1 MKFTTAALSVVSAFL
16 FVSTGWPVC
25 GQDVPT
31 ASGRVFGTIWHSRV
45 QLQDGFRY
53 LNGVREELGLKQPGL
68 MMFGG
73 SGIRG
78 LSAAGGMRR
87 IGVSAGFG
95 GSGPRLLNSA
105 GPAEA
110 QPEVRGTLLFLQ
122 LQPEVSMNTTIA
134 FESCPSLEEF
144 EARVRQQAR
153 QMGPAAELI
162 GAEER
167 YEINLDFSRLKSS
180 LTPVPQFPD
189 GDKDP
194 DGGKPQQVVR
204 MSIVMSAGSGGEI
217 SAKGGNEFKLPPSI
231 STYFRYQDGMLFS
244 SQTAALQTLELPA
257 AETLQPDEEVVSE
270 DIAAELDFTRI
281 PREFKQSFW
290 TELERQASVFL
301 QQWDNEAPGEYSL
314 RRVIAQGR
322 LEVLRRVMF
331 DLDRVRFQLSFSDG
345 GEVPIASQL
354 RLTAR
359 ENSVLAA
366 FLQAISNRGTQLTV
380 LQEEESPLVVASTLA
395 IPDSLRPFLGA
406 FVASLNT
413 RVGEY
418 ATDLPAA
425 QVLVAELAD
434 SLQRTVETG
443 FVDAAVSLRGTVAD
457 GLIPCGGVRLESAEK
472 FVDSLELL
480 LQVLDSERQL
490 IVSRSGEEDDVVSIR
505 VSPLQIPF
513 AKEKLPLQ
521 LNLVGRGNWL
531 WMTVGDREA
540 VDLLESL
547 VYESE
552 ESLDITGRGT
562 PLLVRMKLNH
572 WLGETDDP
580 LSSLPAALIRAAE
593 ELIQER
599 SQPRMMISLNGEDVS
614 MKAESDKT
622 ELNSLAEK
630 SLQPHQSDLELT
642 VRSANRELLVELTA
656 GAGLP
661 RLAAGQ
667 YLQAQ
672 SRVFRKFNFNGGS
685 LKLNGVGKE
694 GGVQIQLGAPPDKAE

>member
-1 MKFTTAALSVVSAFL
+1 
-16 FVSTGWPVC
+16 
-25 GQDVPT
+25 
-31 ASGRVFGTIWHSRV
+31 
-45 QLQDGFRY
+45 
-53 LNGVREELGLKQPGL
+53 
-68 MMFGG
+68 
-73 SGIRG
+73 
-78 LSAAGGMRR
+78 
-87 IGVSAGFG
+87 
-95 GSGPRLLNSA
+95 
-105 GPAEA
+105 
-110 QPEVRGTLLFLQ
+110 
-122 LQPEVSMNTTIA
+122 
-134 FESCPSLEEF
+134 
-144 EARVRQQAR
+144 
-153 QMGPAAELI
+153 
-162 GAEER
+162 
-167 YEINLDFSRLKSS
+167 
-180 LTPVPQFPD
+180 FPD

-194 DGGKPQQVVR
+194 DGEKPKQVVR

-244 SQTAALQTLELPA
+244 SQTAALHTLELPA
-257 AETLQPDEEVVSE
+257 AETLEPDEEVVSE

-331 DLDRVRFQLSFSDG
+331 DLDRVRFQLTFSDG

-547 VYESE
+547 VHESE

-572 WLGETDDP
+572 WLGETEDP

-614 MKAESDKT
+614 MKAEPDKT

-630 SLQPHQSDLELT
+630 SLQPQQSDLELT

-672 SRVFRKFNFNGGS
+672 SRVFRKFSFNGGS

-694 GGVQIQLGAPPDKAE
+694 GGVQIQLGAPPEKAE